1 MSTIVW
7 ELQGSQIVSITRE
20 GDDLVLQLEPFF
32 LLKSLAGS
40 IDQTRWQQQ
49 GSLLLRNVSFSGE
62 MDLTGAISSGQLTHN
77 AFVYRDEVPM
87 PVSVQGEVSLQLKL
101 VHEKNE
107 LLIECEQ
114 LELQPQGLEKY
125 VAHISK

>member
-1 MSTIVW
+1 MSTLVW
-7 ELQGSQIVSITRE
+7 ELAGSRIVSIKRE

-49 GSLLLRNVSFSGE
+49 GKLLIRNATISGKA
-62 MDLTGAISSGQLTHN
+62 DPTGIISSGQLTHN
-77 AFVYRDEVPM
+77 AFVFRDEVPM
-87 PVSVQGEVSLQLKL
+87 PVSVQGKVSLRLNLDNEEDEL
-101 VHEKNE
+101 V
-107 LLIECEQ
+107 IDCDQ

>member
-7 ELQGSQIVSITRE
+7 EFRGSEITSINRE
-20 GDDLVLQLEPFF
+20 GDNLVLQLAPFF

-40 IDQTRWQQQ
+40 IDQTRWKQQ
-49 GSLLLRNVSFSGE
+49 GQLLIKQATLSGST
-62 MDLTGAISSGQLTHN
+62 DPVGTVRSGQLTHN

-87 PVSVQGEVSLQLKL
+87 PVSVQGEVSLRLKL
-101 VHEKNE
+101 EGVEDE
-107 LLIECEQ
+107 LVIDCEL